1 MDEMWASVWVSVQ
14 QGKWIVLSWSTVS
27 FSARSKG
34 GTTGGGLLR
43 GAHPVVVLFL
53 PRFQHQNVRRVQ
65 RKDSEPSSLARKGKF
80 IKGKREGDWPLRTST
95 LPFCWG
101 LSYIPSMKNSLK
113 GWSRSQRS
121 GIWWSHS
128 FETIGTS
135 EKISCHLGN
144 LVSLTDHCDF
154 ILCL

>member
-65 RKDSEPSSLARKGKF
+65 RKREQAGESGK
-80 IKGKREGDWPLRTST
+80 KRE
-95 LPFCWG
+95 
-101 LSYIPSMKNSLK
+101 
-113 GWSRSQRS
+113 
-121 GIWWSHS
+121 
-128 FETIGTS
+128 
-135 EKISCHLGN
+135 
-144 LVSLTDHCDF
+144 
-154 ILCL
+154 ILLEGRERVTGP